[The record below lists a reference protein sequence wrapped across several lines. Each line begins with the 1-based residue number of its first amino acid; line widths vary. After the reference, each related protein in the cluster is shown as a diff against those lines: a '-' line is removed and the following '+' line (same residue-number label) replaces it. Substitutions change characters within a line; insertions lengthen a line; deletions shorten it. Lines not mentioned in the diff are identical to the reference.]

1 MRRAID
7 TLRTHG
13 LYVSIY
19 RGAEWHVTDPRA
31 PHAAWEAGAV
41 QLPPAVVPGCNGL
54 LDPVI
59 TIVGVSND
67 HASAKGEKAS
77 RRAPWLVTGGHD
89 ELVNTTETGQRV
101 RQHRRV
107 R

>member
-1 MRRAID
+1 M
-7 TLRTHG
+7 
-13 LYVSIY
+13 SIY
-19 RGAEWHVTDPRA
+19 RGAEWHVTDPRT

-41 QLPPAVVPGCNGL
+41 QRPPTVVPGCNGL

-67 HASAKGEKAS
+67 HVSAKGEKAS

-107 R
+107 C